1 MTTTAAAPIAATPA
15 PFGPL
20 PSPRQIA
27 WHKRELYGFIHFTIN
42 TFTGREWGY
51 GDEDPGLFDP
61 SALDCAQWVAA
72 AKAGGLKGLILTAK
86 HHDGFCLWPTAT
98 TGHSVA
104 RSPWRGGKGDV
115 VAELSAACRA
125 GGIDFGL
132 YCSPWDRNH
141 AAYGRPEY
149 VDTYHAQVRELLT
162 RYGGLCEIWFD
173 GANGGDGYYGGARE
187 KRSIDHSAY
196 YRFPELWS
204 ECHRLQPNAVLF
216 SDAGPDIR
224 WVGNERGIAG
234 FTNWALQRPEGILPG
249 KVDDLSRLAQGDA
262 DGTLWRPSECDVS
275 IRPGWF
281 WHAEEKPKTA
291 EQLFGLWQASVGHGS
306 TFLLNLTPDTRGLV
320 PEADV
325 AELVGFKRLVDRFTA
340 TDLAIGATIAV
351 DRPGQGDPAALI
363 DGRGEGWWA
372 APERTATIDIAF
384 DADRTI
390 GGVRIEEAIAFGQRI
405 EGFVVETEYGNGWTE
420 LARGTTVG
428 AQRILRLPPVHT
440 RRFRLRITGA
450 KAAPV
455 LRRLAVY
462 GG

>member
-1 MTTTAAAPIAATPA
+1 MTTTASAPLAAAPA

-20 PSPRQIA
+20 PSPRQLA
-27 WHKRELYGFIHFTIN
+27 WHRREMYGFIHFTMN
-42 TFTGREWGY
+42 TFTGREWGF
-51 GDEDPGLFDP
+51 GDEGPALFDP
-61 SALDCAQWVAA
+61 AELDCAQWVAA

-98 TGHSVA
+98 TTHSVA

-115 VAELSAACRA
+115 VAELAAACRA

-162 RYGGLCEIWFD
+162 RYGELCEVWFD
-173 GANGGDGYYGGARE
+173 GANGGDGWYGGARE

-196 YRFPELWS
+196 YRFPELWA
-204 ECHRLQPNAVLF
+204 ECHRLQPMAVLF

-224 WVGNERGIAG
+224 WVGNERGVAG
-234 FTNWALQRPEGILPG
+234 FTNWAIQRPEGILPG
-249 KVDDLSRLAQGDA
+249 KVDDLTRLAQGDA

-306 TFLLNLTPDTRGLV
+306 TFLLNLTPDRRGLV
-320 PEADV
+320 PEEDV
-325 AELVGFKRLVDRFTA
+325 AELAGFKRLVDRFTA
-340 TDLAIGATIAV
+340 TDLARGAAISV
-351 DRPGQGDPAALI
+351 DRPGTGDPAALI
-363 DGRGEGWWA
+363 DGRGDGWWA
-372 APERTATIDIAF
+372 AADETSTIELVF

-420 LARGTTVG
+420 LFRATTVG
-428 AQRILRLPPVHT
+428 AQRILPLPPVHT
-440 RRFRLRITGA
+440 RRLRVRITAA